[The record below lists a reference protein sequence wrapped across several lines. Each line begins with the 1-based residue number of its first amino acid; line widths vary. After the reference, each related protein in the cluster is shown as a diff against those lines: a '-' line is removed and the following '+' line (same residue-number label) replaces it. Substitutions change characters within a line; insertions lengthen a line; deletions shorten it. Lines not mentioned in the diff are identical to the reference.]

1 MVGMVKAVEAADE
14 AMSGGSVV
22 WSGVQVLVSMRS
34 DGRSPTVSL
43 SA

>member
-14 AMSGGSVV
+14 AMSGGSAV
-22 WSGVQVLVSMRS
+22 WSGVQVLVLMRT
-34 DGRSPTVSL
+34 DGRKPAVSL